1 MAFSQIANSGTVAC
15 LARSITAVRVQ
26 KLLGS
31 SWERSPV
38 YAALA
43 DGLRLLISDGRIP
56 AGTRLP
62 SERDLTSVLGV
73 SRTTVTR
80 AYDQLRE
87 RGYLR
92 SRQGSGSVASVP
104 HVAGGRNDSVLS
116 PGHGDAD
123 ALDLT
128 CAAPVSPPGVAAAF
142 EAAVDELPV
151 YLGGT
156 GYFPSG
162 LPALKA
168 RIAERYTERGLTT
181 TPDQIIVT
189 NGALAAIAVVAR
201 ALLTVGDRV
210 VVETPG
216 YPNSLASLQRT
227 GARLTGTA
235 VDPDGW
241 DTDAVRATIRQIAP
255 AAAFLVPDFH
265 NPTGSL
271 MPDEQRAEIAE
282 ALRASRAVTV
292 VDETLVEMALDEVTM
307 PAPMAAHVADCISIG
322 SASKAFWGGLRVGWI
337 RSPHTRIGDLI
348 SARLALD
355 LGAPLVE
362 QLALTHLMSIRT
374 EVLGHHRE
382 QLRASRQALAESLAS
397 ALPEWRFVMPR
408 GGLALWCELP
418 EPLSTAL
425 AASAER
431 QGVLLAPG
439 PSFTSDGSHERFVR
453 LPYSRSAEEL
463 VVAVERLAVAWEDAQ
478 RHRRTKRT
486 GVPLVA

>member
-1 MAFSQIANSGTVAC
+1 M
-15 LARSITAVRVQ
+15 ARSITAVRVQ

-38 YAALA
+38 YVALA

-62 SERDLTSVLGV
+62 SERDLTSSLGV

-80 AYDQLRE
+80 AYDLLRE

-104 HVAGGRNDSVLS
+104 QVTGGRNDSVLS
-116 PGHGDAD
+116 PGDGDAE

-128 CAAPVSPPGVAAAF
+128 CAAPVSPPGVMAAF
-142 EAAVDELPV
+142 EAAVEELPC

-162 LPALKA
+162 LPALKE
-168 RIAERYTERGLTT
+168 RIAQRYTDRGVPT

-189 NGALAAIAVVAR
+189 NGALSAIAVVAR
-201 ALLTVGDRV
+201 ALLAVGDRV

-216 YPNSLASLQRT
+216 YPNTLAGLQRT
-227 GARLTGTA
+227 GARLSGTTI
-235 VDPDGW
+235 DPDGW
-241 DTDAVRATIRQIAP
+241 DTDAVRATIRQVAP
-255 AAAFLVPDFH
+255 TVAFLVPDFH

-271 MPDEQRAEIAE
+271 MPDEQRAAIGE
-282 ALRASRAVTV
+282 ALTAHKAVTV

-307 PAPMAAHVADCISIG
+307 PAPMAAHVTDCISIG

-337 RSPHTRIGDLI
+337 RAPHARTGDLI

-362 QLALTHLMSIRT
+362 QLALTHLMSVRT
-374 EVLGHHRE
+374 EVLSHHLE
-382 QLRASRQALAESLAS
+382 QLRASRQALTEALA
-397 ALPEWRFVMPR
+397 ARLPAWRYVMPR

-425 AASAER
+425 ASSAER

-453 LPYSRSAEEL
+453 LPYTRSPDEL
-463 VVAVERLAVAWEDAQ
+463 AVVVERLAAAWEDAK
-478 RHRRTKRT
+478 RNRRTRRT

>member
-1 MAFSQIANSGTVAC
+1 M
-15 LARSITAVRVQ
+15 ARSISAARVQ

-62 SERDLTSVLGV
+62 SERELTSVLGV

-92 SRQGSGSVASVP
+92 SRQGSGSIASVP
-104 HVAGGRNDSVLS
+104 QVAGGRNDSVLS
-116 PGHGDAD
+116 PGHGDANL
-123 ALDLT
+123 LDLT

-142 EAAVDELPV
+142 EAAVHELPAF
-151 YLGGT
+151 LGGT

-162 LPALKA
+162 LPALKES
-168 RIAERYTERGLTT
+168 IAQRYTERGVPT
-181 TPDQIIVT
+181 TPEQILVT
-189 NGALAAIAVVAR
+189 NGALSATAVVAR
-201 ALLTVGDRV
+201 SLLSVGDRV

-216 YPNSLASLQRT
+216 YPNTLASLQRT
-227 GARLTGTA
+227 GARLAGTT

-241 DTDAVRATIRQIAP
+241 DTDAVRATIRQVAP
-255 AAAFLVPDFH
+255 TTAFLVPDFH
-265 NPTGSL
+265 NPTGAL

-282 ALRASRAVTV
+282 SLSASRVVTV

-322 SASKAFWGGLRVGWI
+322 SASKAFWGGLRIGWI
-337 RSPHTRIGDLI
+337 RAPLTRTGDLI

-362 QLALTHLMSIRT
+362 QLALAHLMSLRE
-374 EVLGHHRE
+374 EVLRHHQE
-382 QLRASRQALAESLAS
+382 QLRASRRALAESLARL
-397 ALPEWRFVMPR
+397 LPDWRYVMPR
-408 GGLALWCELP
+408 GGLSLWCELP

-439 PSFTSDGSHERFVR
+439 TSFTSDGSHERFVR

-463 VVAVERLAVAWEDAQ
+463 EVVVERLALAWEDAQ
-478 RHRRTKRT
+478 RHRRTSRT

>member
-1 MAFSQIANSGTVAC
+1 M
-15 LARSITAVRVQ
+15 ARSISAARVQ

-62 SERDLTSVLGV
+62 SERELTSVLGV

-104 HVAGGRNDSVLS
+104 QVAGGRNDSVLS
-116 PGHGDAD
+116 PGHGDVD
-123 ALDLT
+123 SLDLT

-142 EAAVDELPV
+142 EAAVAELPAF
-151 YLGGT
+151 LGGT

-162 LPALKA
+162 LPALKE
-168 RIAERYTERGLTT
+168 RIAERYTERGVPT
-181 TPDQIIVT
+181 TPDQIVVT

-201 ALLTVGDRV
+201 GLLSVGDRV

-216 YPNSLASLQRT
+216 YPNTLASLLRT
-227 GARLTGTA
+227 GSRLAGTT
-235 VDPDGW
+235 VDPEGW
-241 DTDAVRATIRQIAP
+241 DTDAVRATIRQVAP
-255 AAAFLVPDFH
+255 TAAFLVPDFH

-271 MPDEQRAEIAE
+271 MPDEQRAEVGE
-282 ALRASRAVTV
+282 ALSASRVVTV
-292 VDETLVEMALDEVTM
+292 VDETLVEMALDEVSM

-337 RSPHTRIGDLI
+337 RAPHARTGDLI

-362 QLALTHLMSIRT
+362 QLALTHLMSSRE
-374 EVLGHHRE
+374 EVLRHHRE
-382 QLRASRQALAESLAS
+382 QLRASRQALTESLARL
-397 ALPEWRFVMPR
+397 LPDWRYVMPR
-408 GGLALWCELP
+408 GGLSLWCELP

-425 AASAER
+425 ASSAER

-463 VVAVERLAVAWEDAQ
+463 EAAVESLALAWEDAQ
-478 RHRRTKRT
+478 HHRRTRRT

>member
-1 MAFSQIANSGTVAC
+1 M
-15 LARSITAVRVQ
+15 ARSITAVRVQ

-62 SERDLTSVLGV
+62 SERELTTALGV

-104 HVAGGRNDSVLS
+104 QVVGGRTDSVLS
-116 PGHGDAD
+116 PGPEAGNAD
-123 ALDLT
+123 TLDLT

-142 EAAVDELPV
+142 EAAVDELPAF
-151 YLGGT
+151 LGGT

-162 LPALKA
+162 LPALKE
-168 RIAERYTERGLTT
+168 RIASRYTERGLSTS
-181 TPDQIIVT
+181 PEQILVT
-189 NGALAAIAVVAR
+189 NGALSATAVVAR
-201 ALLTVGDRV
+201 GLISVGDRV
-210 VVETPG
+210 MVETPG
-216 YPNSLASLQRT
+216 YPNTLASLLRT
-227 GARLTGTA
+227 GARLVTTT
-235 VDPDGW
+235 VDPEAGW
-241 DTDAVRATIRQIAP
+241 DTDAVRATIRRAAP
-255 AAAFLVPDFH
+255 TTAFVVPDFH

-271 MPDEQRAEIAE
+271 MPEEQREEIGE
-282 ALRASRAVTV
+282 ALAASDVVTV
-292 VDETLVEMALDEVTM
+292 VDETLVDMALDEVTM
-307 PAPMAAHVADCISIG
+307 PAPMAAHVTDCITIG

-337 RSPHTRIGDLI
+337 RAPHPRAGDLI

-362 QLALTHLMSIRT
+362 QLALTHLMGMRT
-374 EVLGHHRE
+374 EVLRHHQE
-382 QLRASRQALAESLAS
+382 QLRASRQALTD
-397 ALPEWRFVMPR
+397 ALTRLLPDWRYVLPR
-408 GGLALWCELP
+408 GGMALWCELP

-425 AASAER
+425 ASSAER

-463 VVAVERLAVAWEDAQ
+463 EVAVDRLALAWEDAQ
-478 RHRRTKRT
+478 RHPRTKRG

>member
-1 MAFSQIANSGTVAC
+1 MPA
-15 LARSITAVRVQ
+15 SITAARVQ

-62 SERDLTSVLGV
+62 SERELTAVLGV

-104 HVAGGRNDSVLS
+104 EVTGRRNDSVLS
-116 PGHGDAD
+116 PAHGGDD
-123 ALDLT
+123 LLDLT
-128 CAAPVSPPGVAAAF
+128 CAAPFAPPGVAAAF
-142 EAAVDELPV
+142 EAAVEELPAF
-151 YLGGT
+151 LGGT

-162 LPALKA
+162 LPSLKE
-168 RIAERYTERGLTT
+168 RIAERYTARGVPTA
-181 TPDQIIVT
+181 PEQIIVT
-189 NGALAAIAVVAR
+189 NGALSATAVVAR
-201 ALLTVGDRV
+201 ALLSVGDRV
-210 VVETPG
+210 IAETPG
-216 YPNSLASLQRT
+216 YPNTLAGLRRT
-227 GARLTGTA
+227 GARLSGTT
-235 VDPDGW
+235 VDPEGW
-241 DTDAVRATIRQIAP
+241 DTDAVRGAIRHAAP
-255 AAAFLVPDFH
+255 TAAFLVPDFH

-271 MPDEQRAEIAE
+271 MPDDQRAEIGA
-282 ALRASRAVTV
+282 ALSAARVVTV

-307 PAPMAAHVADCISIG
+307 PTPMAAHVADCISIG

-337 RSPHTRIGDLI
+337 RAPHSRTGDLI
-348 SARLALD
+348 SARLGLD

-362 QLALTHLMSIRT
+362 QLALTHLMARS
-374 EVLGHHRE
+374 EFVLEHHRE
-382 QLRASRQALAESLAS
+382 RLRASRRALADSLAKL
-397 ALPEWRFVMPR
+397 LPDWRFVMPR
-408 GGLALWCELP
+408 GGLSLWCELP
-418 EPLSTAL
+418 EALSTAL

-431 QGVLLAPG
+431 HGVLLAPG

-453 LPYSRSAEEL
+453 LPYSRPAEDL
-463 VVAVERLAVAWEDAQ
+463 AVAVERLALAYQDAQ
-478 RHRRTKRT
+478 RNRRARRA

>member
-1 MAFSQIANSGTVAC
+1 MPALINAA
-15 LARSITAVRVQ
+15 RVQ

-62 SERDLTSVLGV
+62 SERELTAVLGV

-104 HVAGGRNDSVLS
+104 QVAGGRNDSVLS
-116 PGHGDAD
+116 PAHGSEDM
-123 ALDLT
+123 LDLT
-128 CAAPVSPPGVAAAF
+128 CAAPLAPPGVAAAF
-142 EAAVDELPV
+142 EAAVEELPAF
-151 YLGGT
+151 LGGT

-162 LPALKA
+162 LPALKEC
-168 RIAERYTERGLTT
+168 IAARYTARGVPTS
-181 TPDQIIVT
+181 PEQIVVT
-189 NGALAAIAVVAR
+189 NGALSATAVVAR
-201 ALLTVGDRV
+201 GLVSVGDRV
-210 VVETPG
+210 VVEVPG
-216 YPNSLASLQRT
+216 YPNTLASLRQT
-227 GARLTGTA
+227 GARLARST
-235 VDPDGW
+235 VDPEGW
-241 DTDAVRATIRQIAP
+241 DTDAIRATIRQAAP
-255 AAAFLVPDFH
+255 TAAFLVPDFH

-271 MPDEQRAEIAE
+271 MPDEQRAEIGA
-282 ALRASRAVTV
+282 ALTESRVVTV
-292 VDETLVEMALDEVTM
+292 VDETLVEMGLDDVAM
-307 PAPMAAHVADCISIG
+307 PAPMAAHVTDCISIG

-337 RSPHTRIGDLI
+337 RAPHSRTGDLI
-348 SARLALD
+348 SARLGLD

-362 QLALTHLMSIRT
+362 QLALTHLMANRE

-382 QLRASRQALAESLAS
+382 QLRTSRQALTESLAKL
-397 ALPEWRFVMPR
+397 LPDWSYVVPR

-418 EPLSTAL
+418 DALSTAL

-431 QGVLLAPG
+431 HAVLLAPG

-453 LPYSRSAEEL
+453 LPYSRPAEEL
-463 VVAVERLAVAWEDAQ
+463 PVAVERLALAWEDAQ
-478 RHRRTKRT
+478 RHRPPRRA

>member
-1 MAFSQIANSGTVAC
+1 MARTISAA
-15 LARSITAVRVQ
+15 RVQ

-62 SERDLTSVLGV
+62 SERELTSALRV

-104 HVAGGRNDSVLS
+104 QVAGGRNDSVLS
-116 PGHGDAD
+116 PGHGDVD
-123 ALDLT
+123 SLDLT

-142 EAAVDELPV
+142 EAAVDELPAF
-151 YLGGT
+151 LGGT

-162 LPALKA
+162 LPALKE
-168 RIAERYTERGLTT
+168 RIAQRYTERGVPT
-181 TPDQIIVT
+181 TPDQILVT
-189 NGALAAIAVVAR
+189 NGALSAIAVVAR
-201 ALLTVGDRV
+201 GLLSVGDRV

-216 YPNSLASLQRT
+216 YPNTLASLLRT
-227 GARLTGTA
+227 GARLAGTT

-241 DTDAVRATIRQIAP
+241 DTDGVRATIRQVAP
-255 AAAFLVPDFH
+255 TAAFLVPDFH

-271 MPDEQRAEIAE
+271 MPDQQRAEIGA
-282 ALRASRAVTV
+282 ALSASRVVTV
-292 VDETLVEMALDEVTM
+292 VDETLVEMAIDEVTM
-307 PAPMAAHVADCISIG
+307 PAPMAAHVTDCISIG

-337 RSPHTRIGDLI
+337 RAPH
-348 SARLALD
+348 A
-355 LGAPLVE
+355 
-362 QLALTHLMSIRT
+362 
-374 EVLGHHRE
+374 
-382 QLRASRQALAESLAS
+382 
-397 ALPEWRFVMPR
+397 
-408 GGLALWCELP
+408 
-418 EPLSTAL
+418 
-425 AASAER
+425 
-431 QGVLLAPG
+431 
-439 PSFTSDGSHERFVR
+439 
-453 LPYSRSAEEL
+453 
-463 VVAVERLAVAWEDAQ
+463 
-478 RHRRTKRT
+478 RT

>member
-1 MAFSQIANSGTVAC
+1 M
-15 LARSITAVRVQ
+15 ARSISAARVQ

-38 YAALA
+38 YASLS

-62 SERDLTSVLGV
+62 SERELTAVLGV

-92 SRQGSGSVASVP
+92 SRQGSGSVAWMP
-104 HVAGGRNDSVLS
+104 QAAGGRNDSVLS
-116 PGHGDAD
+116 PGDGEGD

-128 CAAPVSPPGVAAAF
+128 CAAPVSPPGIATAF
-142 EAAVDELPV
+142 ESAVSELPA

-162 LPALKA
+162 LPVLKE
-168 RIAERYTERGLTT
+168 RIAQRFAERGLPTV
-181 TPDQIIVT
+181 PEQIVVT

-201 ALLTVGDRV
+201 YLISVGDRV
-210 VVETPG
+210 MVETPG
-216 YPNSLASLQRT
+216 YPNSLASLERT
-227 GARLTGTA
+227 GARVTGTT

-241 DTDAVRATIRQIAP
+241 DTESVVGTIRQVAP

-271 MPDEQRAEIAE
+271 MPDEQRAEIGA
-282 ALRASRAVTV
+282 ALRSSGVVTV
-292 VDETLVEMALDEVTM
+292 VDETLAEMALDEVTM
-307 PAPMAAHVADCISIG
+307 PAPMATHVSDCITIG

-337 RSPHTRIGDLI
+337 RAPRVRAGDLI

-362 QLALTHLMSIRT
+362 QLALTHLMDRRS
-374 EVLGHHRE
+374 EVLGHHRDR
-382 QLRASRQALAESLAS
+382 LRGSRQALTEALATSL
-397 ALPEWRFVMPR
+397 PDWRYVMPR

-431 QGVLLAPG
+431 QGVMLAPG
-439 PSFTSDGSHERFVR
+439 PSFTHDGSHERFVR
-453 LPYSRSAEEL
+453 LPYTRSAEEL
-463 VVAVERLAVAWEDAQ
+463 QVVVERLAVAWEDAQ

-486 GVPLVA
+486 GMPLVA